1 MTTVLVIILLA
12 TALCVC
18 GAAGIGLVAVG
29 FLARKQRARRAGTIL
44 LISSVLGLAACF
56 AYSSAKLFNK
66 VKGAN
71 PKRAWQALVDAAFDD
86 TTVRPL
92 EPVKAKQ
99 VLSGLL
105 TNTAFLDGVDV
116 QGTWVPGAVL
126 WYGYFVYT
134 VDKKALLSAVANSP
148 TNGTF
153 QLASDTACLQVG
165 WDDCKAQL
173 LYPEGPQRN
182 LPGWA
187 PEAVEEKRCY
197 RCFRSPWQHS
207 ILIDGKTGKVYHSMS
222 EVRD

>member
-1 MTTVLVIILLA
+1 MTTVLVITLLA
-12 TALCVC
+12 IALCLC
-18 GAAGIGLVAVG
+18 GFAGVVILAVG
-29 FLARKQRARRAGTIL
+29 YLGRKQRARRAGTIL

-56 AYSSAKLFNK
+56 TYSSVKLFNK

-71 PKRAWQALVDAAFDD
+71 PKRAWQALVNAAFDD
-86 TTVRPL
+86 TAVRPL

-126 WYGYFVYT
+126 SYGYFIYT
-134 VDKKALLSAVANSP
+134 ADEKALLSAVANSP
-148 TNGTF
+148 TDITF
-153 QLASDTACLQVG
+153 QSASDTACLQIS
-165 WDDCKAQL
+165 WEECKPEL
-173 LYPEGPQRN
+173 LYPKGPQRN

-197 RCFRSPWQHS
+197 RCFRSPWRHT
-207 ILIDGKTGKVYHSMS
+207 ILVDGKTGKVYHSIS
-222 EVRD
+222 EVRE